1 MKEKYISAEIE
12 AVNLLVADI
21 ITTSGVPDN
30 FGDGNNHNSD
40 GWNTN

>member
-12 AVNLLVADI
+12 AVTISVADI
-21 ITTSGVPDN
+21 ITTSTVPDN
-30 FGDGNNHNSD
+30 FGDGNDHNSD